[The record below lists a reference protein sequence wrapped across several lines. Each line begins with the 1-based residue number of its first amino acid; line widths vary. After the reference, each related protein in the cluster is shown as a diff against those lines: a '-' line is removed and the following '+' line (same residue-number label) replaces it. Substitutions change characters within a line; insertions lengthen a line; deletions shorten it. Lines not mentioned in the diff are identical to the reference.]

1 MPNGKGALECCYCI
15 HYKGQWSGYDAAHE
29 PGFCTYHNA
38 ALPGTTDTHL
48 NRICCNFSSNDDYD
62 KHNPL
67 FESDGRL
74 KTNFPGRE
82 ILLVQDPTEGRHA
95 LCLFIQCTGQFERI
109 CKTCGLNMR
118 EREWPNSRVD
128 RRARSSVVVS

>member
-62 KHNPL
+62 NHNPL

-74 KTNFPGRE
+74 K
-82 ILLVQDPTEGRHA
+82 
-95 LCLFIQCTGQFERI
+95 RI
-109 CKTCGLNMR
+109 TPEVRFSWFKTPLKAGMLYVFSYNVPASLK
-118 EREWPNSRVD
+118 EFVKLAD
-128 RRARSSVVVS
+128 

>member
-74 KTNFPGRE
+74 KRISPE
-82 ILLVQDPTEGRHA
+82 
-95 LCLFIQCTGQFERI
+95 ERFSWF
-109 CKTCGLNMR
+109 KTPLKAGMLYVFLYNVPASLKEFGKLR
-118 EREWPNSRVD
+118 IEYERKRV
-128 RRARSSVVVS
+128 AELQGGPKSPIEC